1 MNEQSTCDRL
11 VGVLREY
18 LPRVKEDE
26 NVDPSAQLA
35 DLGLDSMNA
44 INLMLDIEG
53 EFEVDFP
60 DSMLTPEV
68 FHSVATLEQ
77 AILQLIQER

>member
-1 MNEQSTCDRL
+1 MNELCTCDRL
-11 VGVLREY
+11 VGILREY
-18 LPRVKEDE
+18 LPRVGEGEDVE
-26 NVDPSAQLA
+26 PSAKLA

-53 EFEVDFP
+53 EFDVDFP
-60 DSMLTPEV
+60 DSLLTVEV

-77 AILQLIQER
+77 AILQLMSG